1 MATIEIIWHC
11 SPCTHT
17 KKKKQGQNKEDITA
31 AITEGRYHFG
41 KECEG
46 TVLCRYVCSNGTVEE
61 QELHIQSR
69 KIPLLEVRQS
79 LLERH
84 DKAGLMRQ
92 HVRTLEEYASMDRD
106 IISELE
112 FLGEY
117 HAMDD
122 QSVPDAD
129 LATRLFVLCHARMLL
144 LSNDHADLLGQS

>member
-1 MATIEIIWHC
+1 MFTL
-11 SPCTHT
+11 HT
-17 KKKKQGQNKEDITA
+17 KKQDQIKEDITA
-31 AITEGRYHFG
+31 AITEGRYHLG
-41 KECEG
+41 EECEG
-46 TVLCRYVCSNGTVEE
+46 TILCRYVCSNGTIEE
-61 QELHIQSR
+61 RELHIQSR

-106 IISELE
+106 NNISELE
-112 FLGEY
+112 FLGDY

-122 QSVPDAD
+122 PSVPDAD
-129 LATRLFVLCHARMLL
+129 LATRLFVLCHTRMLL